1 MTAFFIISII
11 GTIVLNAL
19 FARKIARRDFR
30 IFTEVMNVAVAVLL
44 SVLFVAASFADKHLK
59 FFLDEQTA
67 RLELAVNKIYP
78 NAFEKSFKTAEA
90 KEMLESALETF
101 ESPDSIIE
109 TVAVNLVKMQFDKY
123 FSLALSA
130 INAIE
135 QPDGTISLKDAIL
148 SLKSLLLGQN
158 ATIFKLIR
166 RALIAI
172 DSVYVIG
179 ILLVS
184 IYLKND
190 GHKENKSMVFGE
202 Q

>member
-78 NAFEKSFKTAEA
+78 NAFEKSFRTAEA
-90 KEMLESALETF
+90 KEMLKSALETF

-148 SLKSLLLGQN
+148 SLKSLLLGKN

-172 DSVYVIG
+172 YIVYFIG

>member
-1 MTAFFIISII
+1 MTAFFIIAIA
-11 GTIVLNAL
+11 GTIVLNTL
-19 FARKIARRDFR
+19 FARKIARKDFR

-67 RLELAVNKIYP
+67 RLELTVNKIYP
-78 NAFEKSFKTAEA
+78 NAFEKSFRTAEA
-90 KEMLESALETF
+90 KEMLKSALETF

-123 FSLALSA
+123 VSLALSA

-148 SLKSLLLGQN
+148 SLKSLLLGKN

-172 DSVYVIG
+172 YIVYFIG

-190 GHKENKSMVFGE
+190 GHKENKSMV
-202 Q
+202 

>member
-67 RLELAVNKIYP
+67 RLEITVNKIYP
-78 NAFEKSFKTAEA
+78 NAFEKSFRTAEA
-90 KEMLESALETF
+90 KEMLKSALETF

-148 SLKSLLLGQN
+148 SLKSLLLGKN

-172 DSVYVIG
+172 YIVYFIG

>member
-1 MTAFFIISII
+1 MTVFFIIFII

-148 SLKSLLLGQN
+148 SLKSLLLGKN

-172 DSVYVIG
+172 YIVYFIG

>member
-78 NAFEKSFKTAEA
+78 NAFEKSFRTAEA

-172 DSVYVIG
+172 YIVYFIG

>member
-19 FARKIARRDFR
+19 FARKIARKDFC

-67 RLELAVNKIYP
+67 RLELTVNKIYP
-78 NAFEKSFKTAEA
+78 NAFEKSFRTAEA
-90 KEMLESALETF
+90 KEMLKSALETF
-101 ESPDSIIE
+101 ESPDSMIE
-109 TVAVNLVKMQFDKY
+109 TIAVNLVKMQFDKY
-123 FSLALSA
+123 VSLALSA

-148 SLKSLLLGQN
+148 SLKSLLLGKN

-172 DSVYVIG
+172 YIVYFIG

>member
-1 MTAFFIISII
+1 MTAFFIIFII

-19 FARKIARRDFR
+19 FTRKIARKDFC

-67 RLELAVNKIYP
+67 RLELTVNKIYP
-78 NAFEKSFKTAEA
+78 NAFEKSFRTAEA
-90 KEMLESALETF
+90 KEMLKSALETF

-148 SLKSLLLGQN
+148 SLKSLLLGKN

-172 DSVYVIG
+172 YIVYFIG

>member
-1 MTAFFIISII
+1 MTAFFIIFII

-19 FARKIARRDFR
+19 FARKIARKDFR

-44 SVLFVAASFADKHLK
+44 SVLFVSASFADKHLK

-67 RLELAVNKIYP
+67 RLELTVNKIYP
-78 NAFEKSFKTAEA
+78 NAFEKSFRTAEA

-148 SLKSLLLGQN
+148 SLKSLLLGKN

-172 DSVYVIG
+172 YIVYFIG

>member
-148 SLKSLLLGQN
+148 SLKSLLLGKN

-172 DSVYVIG
+172 YIVYFIG

>member
-1 MTAFFIISII
+1 MTVFFIIFII

-90 KEMLESALETF
+90 KEMLKSALETF

-148 SLKSLLLGQN
+148 SLKSLLLGKN

-172 DSVYVIG
+172 YIVYFIG